1 LDKKHLDNLDLLR
14 GIAALAVVLFH
25 FSNSTLP
32 TIKPNP
38 LGPLF
43 SWGDL
48 GVQVF
53 FVISGF
59 VIPFAMY
66 QGGYTITNA
75 GRFIAK
81 RMVRLGPPSWLAMG
95 LIVAIYYA
103 ALWKNGNPIEGMD
116 WPGMNAQSVLGNM
129 FYTFD
134 IGNIKPFYSVL
145 WTLEVELQ
153 YYLIIA
159 FVFPL
164 LINART
170 SIVHYILLLSLLS
183 ASYFLYL
190 DQVIFFKFN
199 SLFVMGIWAFLYL
212 IRRIDRNYF
221 ILGGFAAILVCT
233 IQLNIPSAIAGGL
246 TMFAIIFVKTKN
258 RYAKFLGG
266 ISYSLYITHHFS
278 GISAEFAAKWL
289 LGGSYDATGKILM
302 LFLFTTIAIIFAY
315 LFYRLVEQPF
325 IRLAGLIRF
334 KQENKSGR

>member
-1 LDKKHLDNLDLLR
+1 MEKKHLDNLDLLR

-25 FSNSTLP
+25 YSNSTLP

-38 LGPLF
+38 LGHLF
-43 SWGDL
+43 SWGNL

-66 QGGYTITNA
+66 QGGYTIANA

-81 RMVRLGPPSWLAMG
+81 RMVRLGPPSWLAMV

-103 ALWKNGNPIEGMD
+103 ALWKNGKPIEGMD
-116 WPGMNAQSVLGNM
+116 WPGMNIESVLGNM
-129 FYTFD
+129 FYTFE

-145 WTLEVELQ
+145 WTLEAELQ

-164 LINART
+164 LVNTKFTKA
-170 SIVHYILLLSLLS
+170 HYTILLSILAS
-183 ASYFLYL
+183 SYFLHL
-190 DQVIFFKFN
+190 GHLIFFKFN
-199 SLFVMGIWAFLYL
+199 SLFVMGILAFLYM
-212 IRRIDRNYF
+212 IHRIDLKFF
-221 ILGGFAAILVCT
+221 IIGGLATVLVCSY
-233 IQLNIPSAIAGGL
+233 QLDIPSAIAGGL
-246 TMFAIIFVKTKN
+246 TMFAIIFMKTTN
-258 RYAKFLGG
+258 RFAKFLGG

-278 GISAEFAAKWL
+278 GITAEFAAKWWF
-289 LGGSYDATGKILM
+289 GGSYDSTGKIGM
-302 LFLFTTIAIIFAY
+302 LFLFAAIAIGFAF
-315 LFYRLVEQPF
+315 LFYKLVEQPF

-334 KQENKSGR
+334 KKENK